1 MLMKYKPLL
10 NKERFIVYPLLV
22 AIFVVVSFFDL
33 SVTKTLYNPS
43 NVFGRVFEFIGEQP
57 FQFFAVLS
65 SVILFRFR
73 DKSVLWKNVL
83 FGILSAILA
92 VFFAGYAGGQFFAY
106 ARDLGWG
113 ELYWAFFLILFVYVI
128 GAVAIAYTLSVK
140 NEREAVAYALSVIIL
155 YALVWLVMTGL
166 KTIWQRPRWRY
177 LVTTEDP
184 ISGFRN
190 VWEPRPNWPF
200 RSIYASFP
208 SGHTMNAIASFV
220 MIPFLLRR
228 FGIKD
233 SIWLHL
239 IPYLWGIL
247 VALSRIIVGAHFISD
262 VTMGYILGLLLYD
275 LTFTFLF
282 PFLEKRLPIGK
293 GKVIQE

>member
-1 MLMKYKPLL
+1 MKYKPLS

-22 AIFVVVSFFDL
+22 AVFIAVSFFDL
-33 SVTKTLYNPS
+33 PVTQALYNPS
-43 NVFGRVFEFIGEQP
+43 DIFGRVFEFIGEQP

-73 DKSVLWKNVL
+73 DKSVLWKNIL
-83 FGILSAILA
+83 FGFLSAILA
-92 VFFAGYAGGQFFAY
+92 VFFAGYAGGQFFSY
-106 ARDLGWG
+106 AKDLGWG
-113 ELYWAFFLILFVYVI
+113 KLYWAFFLILFIYLV
-128 GAVAIAYTLSVK
+128 GAVAIAYTLPVK
-140 NEREAVAYALSVIIL
+140 DEREAVSYALSVVIL
-155 YALVWLVMTGL
+155 YALVWLLMTGL

-184 ISGFRN
+184 VGGFRN

-220 MIPFLLRR
+220 IVPFLLRR
-228 FGIKD
+228 FDIKN
-233 SIWLHL
+233 SILLHL
-239 IPYLWGIL
+239 IPYLWSVL

-262 VTMGYILGLLLYD
+262 VTMGYLLGLLLYD
-275 LTFTFLF
+275 LTFSFLF
-282 PFLEKRLPIGK
+282 PFLEKHLPIGK
-293 GKVIQE
+293 VEALNK